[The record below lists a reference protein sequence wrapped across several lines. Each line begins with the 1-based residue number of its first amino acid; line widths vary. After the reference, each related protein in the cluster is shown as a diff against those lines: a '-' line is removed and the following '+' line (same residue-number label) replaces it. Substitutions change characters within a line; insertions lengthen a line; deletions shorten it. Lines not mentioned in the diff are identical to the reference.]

1 MGMHAST
8 VIVSGADRGVRRAL
22 TAEPPNRGVREWG
35 TGLGA
40 ERHNG
45 SRRIGL

>member
-8 VIVSGADRGVRRAL
+8 VIVTGADRGVRRAL

-35 TGLGA
+35 DRPGGGTP
-40 ERHNG
+40 
-45 SRRIGL
+45 